1 MEIQYGLE
9 GQGRFPEEVGV
20 QGDITWEKSERLGV
34 GEGEQKEETFLE
46 ERTE

>member
-9 GQGRFPEEVGV
+9 GQGMFPEEVGV
-20 QGDITWEKSERLGV
+20 QGDITWEKSELLGV
-34 GEGEQKEETFLE
+34 GEGEQTEESFLE